1 MGLWGMGTETVS
13 RHDNTV
19 VWEMR
24 DDDDV
29 VVMSTVVRTRDGV
42 TVSLT
47 RDGLLAIREDTVL
60 VVELTGV
67 DPQSVVVANSAE
79 FVADEWGRVSLV
91 VNSDDELA
99 VSFTNDGVTHTKTQ
113 ELSVVTSPTFVDTT
127 LAPFVFVLV
136 ACVAAW
142 RVPANRWRVPGNRQ
156 RRLRGAP
163 T

>member
-1 MGLWGMGTETVS
+1 MGTETVS

-24 DDDDV
+24 DDDDA
-29 VVMSTVVRTRDGV
+29 VVMSTVVRTRDGA

-47 RDGLLAIREDTVL
+47 RDGLLAMREDTVL
-60 VVELTGV
+60 VVELAGV
-67 DPQSVVVANSAE
+67 DPQSMVVANSTE
-79 FVADEWGRVSLV
+79 FVADEWGRVSFV

-99 VSFTNDGVTHTKTQ
+99 VSFTNDGVTHTAIH
-113 ELSVVTSPTFVDTT
+113 ELQVSTSANFVDTSY
-127 LAPFVFVLV
+127 ASVVFVTM
-136 ACVAAW
+136 ACVIAW
-142 RVPANRWRVPGNRQ
+142 CAPANRWRVSGNRQ

>member
-1 MGLWGMGTETVS
+1 MGTETVS

-29 VVMSTVVRTRDGV
+29 VVMSTAVRTRDGE

-47 RDGLLAIREDTVL
+47 RDGSLVMREDTVL
-60 VVELTGV
+60 VVELAGV
-67 DPQSVVVANSAE
+67 DPQSIVVANGFE
-79 FVADEWGRVSLV
+79 FGADDWGRVSFVL
-91 VNSDDELA
+91 NSDDELA
-99 VSFTNDGVTHTKTQ
+99 VSFINDGVMNTTSH
-113 ELSVVTSPTFVDTT
+113 ELQTPTSENFILTSYAAFLFVVM
-127 LAPFVFVLV
+127 
-136 ACVAAW
+136 ACVIAW
-142 RVPANRWRVPGNRQ
+142 CVPGNRQ